1 MTSQIPLSNIS
12 TQNVLPKDTHG
23 YPELAKVMG
32 AYRGM
37 SIYLRFADLNAR
49 DLLVYQ
55 AEILQL
61 EQQLEVY
68 DQAIPWGKTNIL
80 KPLGESRS
88 PMEKKHWNAQMKL
101 RSKLKDYSRQIQAA
115 IICKITST
123 DTREIDEA
131 LLRQAK
137 IQELQQPSPYDLN
150 ILTRW
155 LEHEKGGNNFLN
167 RFEDLP
173 WTEERSS
180 DLIALSKRDQDHLTT
195 WTAEHLVP
203 WFFRKGITSRQ
214 PLPGQEELGLT
225 HHSDTTYTKASRLIS
240 VLTSSLIPS
249 LAILILYFIHNL
261 LARIFVAMGL
271 SFLFSVA
278 LALLTQ
284 ARAAEIFASTAA

>member
-1 MTSQIPLSNIS
+1 MTSQIPLSSIS

-68 DQAIPWGKTNIL
+68 DQAIPWGKSNIL

-167 RFEDLP
+167 GFEDLP

-180 DLIALSKRDQDHLTT
+180 DLIALSRRDQDHLTT

-203 WFFRKGITSRQ
+203 WFFRKGITSRVIQ
-214 PLPGQEELGLT
+214 
-225 HHSDTTYTKASRLIS
+225 SSR
-240 VLTSSLIPS
+240 
-249 LAILILYFIHNL
+249 
-261 LARIFVAMGL
+261 
-271 SFLFSVA
+271 
-278 LALLTQ
+278 
-284 ARAAEIFASTAA
+284 